1 MPGLKE
7 WWGVAHRVERFE
19 LDLAAREYGA
29 CRDEARLNLDEIAVD
44 APGKQCLV
52 HHVRAFRW

>member
-44 APGKQCLV
+44 APGKG
-52 HHVRAFRW
+52 A